1 MLGLARTSPR
11 GCHPLWF
18 GLWGRNLAQP
28 DAIVYAFKLINFVSV
43 FFVSNIDCLLLLRN
57 QERCHSAEMPVGM

>member
-1 MLGLARTSPR
+1 MP
-11 GCHPLWF
+11 
-18 GLWGRNLAQP
+18 LWGRNLAQP

-57 QERCHSAEMPVGM
+57 QERCHSAEMPVGV